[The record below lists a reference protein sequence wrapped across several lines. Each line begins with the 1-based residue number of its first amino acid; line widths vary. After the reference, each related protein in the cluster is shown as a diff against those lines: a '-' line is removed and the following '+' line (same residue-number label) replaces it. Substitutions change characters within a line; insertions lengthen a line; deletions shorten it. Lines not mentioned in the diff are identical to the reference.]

1 MLWLFGLFLS
11 AGFNLNML
19 YVSSLFSMNKDWL
32 GNTFSQMVSAQPL
45 LLGTGSAITAIVIF
59 VLSNWAKTFFITE
72 AHRFVHPGKHIQC
85 PLCAGQQQ
93 QHTFIQRIP
102 KGYSV
107 LKVMTASVTTI
118 LLTVLF
124 VMPLSQQ
131 VVHPL
136 ILSVTLLAI
145 VLILISLSCWN
156 IFTAFFIVLHGHKFT
171 AAAKLALDLIVMR
184 SREVFEFIFLLLV
197 VYGISTVVGSVLIAL
212 SKNSLAI
219 LYGPFAEWLQFPGA
233 VTISIQIV
241 ALVSFWV
248 WLAITNIFFN
258 VCLLIFFTK
267 LVTPIK
273 DEAQLAPAILPEP
286 VQ

>member
-1 MLWLFGLFLS
+1 M
-11 AGFNLNML
+11 
-19 YVSSLFSMNKDWL
+19 
-32 GNTFSQMVSAQPL
+32 
-45 LLGTGSAITAIVIF
+45 
-59 VLSNWAKTFFITE
+59 
-72 AHRFVHPGKHIQC
+72 
-85 PLCAGQQQ
+85 
-93 QHTFIQRIP
+93 
-102 KGYSV
+102 
-107 LKVMTASVTTI
+107 
-118 LLTVLF
+118 
-124 VMPLSQQ
+124 
-131 VVHPL
+131 
-136 ILSVTLLAI
+136 
-145 VLILISLSCWN
+145 
-156 IFTAFFIVLHGHKFT
+156 LHGHKFT